1 MLGALLEAIGPCSGI
16 RTTEKMVTNEENT
29 RRNERNLCGQV
40 IQNGA
45 TKEGSALCPLGVGKG
60 MQLVG
65 WDP

>member
-1 MLGALLEAIGPCSGI
+1 
-16 RTTEKMVTNEENT
+16 MVTNEENT

-65 WDP
+65 WDPWKRGEFSHSMKELSA